1 MADLV
6 DRQEAIKALCKAGCD
21 SGHCGVSC
29 PDVMAIEHLPSAER
43 HGKWLEHKDYP
54 ELAYLCSECNW
65 FTTDRS
71 FYCPH
76 CGARMDGGTK

>member
-1 MADLV
+1 MADLI
-6 DRQEAIKALCKAGCD
+6 DRKTALDAIKQTVWLTKDAKEVLQEAIEK
-21 SGHCGVSC
+21 
-29 PDVMAIEHLPSAER
+29 LPSAER

-54 ELAYLCSECNW
+54 GLAYLCSKCNW

-76 CGARMDGGTK
+76 CGARMDGE